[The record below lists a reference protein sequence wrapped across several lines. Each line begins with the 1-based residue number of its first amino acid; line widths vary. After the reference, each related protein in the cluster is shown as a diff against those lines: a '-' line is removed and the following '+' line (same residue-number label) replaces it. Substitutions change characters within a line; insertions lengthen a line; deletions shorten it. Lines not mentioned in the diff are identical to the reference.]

1 MRLRAPNRIYRN
13 HFISSFI
20 TAFYYDLLASG
31 IIHIFYVN
39 VCEKTEQPEGTS
51 IGGSINGDRIPW
63 THL

>member
-1 MRLRAPNRIYRN
+1 MRLRAPNRICRN

-20 TAFYYDLLASG
+20 TTFHYDLLASG

-39 VCEKTEQPEGTS
+39 VSEKAKQPEGTS
-51 IGGSINGDRIPW
+51 IGGSINGDRTPW